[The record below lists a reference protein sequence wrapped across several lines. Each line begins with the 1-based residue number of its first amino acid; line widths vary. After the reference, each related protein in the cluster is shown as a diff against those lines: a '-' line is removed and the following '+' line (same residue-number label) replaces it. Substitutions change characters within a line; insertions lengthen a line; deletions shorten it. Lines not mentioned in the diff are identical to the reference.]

1 MCTQRLA
8 GDCRVMSACRGA
20 FQQAIVGFVPVGT
33 AHARA
38 AQALEFR
45 AFDADFHRFWPSF
58 RSIRFCRRFDRFV
71 ECEDAY
77 AIDNRKIKA

>member
-45 AFDADFHRFWPSF
+45 AFDADFHRFWPL
-58 RSIRFCRRFDRFV
+58 FDRFV
-71 ECEDAY
+71 FAVVS
-77 AIDNRKIKA
+77 IDSSSVKMHMQ

>member
-1 MCTQRLA
+1 
-8 GDCRVMSACRGA
+8 MSACRGA

-71 ECEDAY
+71 EREDAY
-77 AIDNRKIKA
+77 ADRQRKIKAAENQS